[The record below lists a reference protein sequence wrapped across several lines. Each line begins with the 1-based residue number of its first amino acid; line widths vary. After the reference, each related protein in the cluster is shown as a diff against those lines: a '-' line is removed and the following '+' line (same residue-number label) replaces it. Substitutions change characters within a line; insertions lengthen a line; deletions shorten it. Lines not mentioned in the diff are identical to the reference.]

1 MGTLAGG
8 DEGREDLFYFSVG
21 PLVAILLGMLLV
33 PLRGFTTASNFT
45 FAFLA
50 ITIVV
55 AELGGRWAAVATAL
69 TSALSLDFFL
79 TQPYLRLSIDD
90 KHDIIAFVGL
100 AACGL
105 IAAALG
111 APRRSRI
118 AARET
123 ARRQLD
129 LLHAVV
135 AQLDRTA
142 TLEARLADVLKA
154 CRGVLPV
161 AALVVRDARDRILAA
176 TGPETEARPI
186 PGQVLQLDDSQP
198 PGSPASRTFRPRLP
212 LPLEGTRV
220 PLMTRERQV
229 GWLDLWGNGV
239 PASSETRR
247 LLLDVARL
255 VAVLLAGR
263 DTLPRVE

>member
-1 MGTLAGG
+1 MPEPVPVADTSPPDGSPMGTLASG

-50 ITIVV
+50 MTIVV

-135 AQLDRTA
+135 AQLDRAA

-161 AALVVRDARDRILAA
+161 AAPRPRRDRYPGRFCNSTIRS
-176 TGPETEARPI
+176 RP
-186 PGQVLQLDDSQP
+186 DP
-198 PGSPASRTFRPRLP
+198 PHRGSSAHASRSRS
-212 LPLEGTRV
+212 
-220 PLMTRERQV
+220 RER
-229 GWLDLWGNGV
+229 
-239 PASSETRR
+239 ACR
-247 LLLDVARL
+247 
-255 VAVLLAGR
+255 
-263 DTLPRVE
+263 

>member
-1 MGTLAGG
+1 MGSLASG

-33 PLRGFTTASNFT
+33 PLRGFTTAANFT

-50 ITIVV
+50 LTIVI
-55 AELGGRWAAVATAL
+55 AELGGRWAATATAL

-100 AACGL
+100 AVCGL

-111 APRRSRI
+111 APRRRRI
-118 AARET
+118 AATET
-123 ARRQLD
+123 ARQQLD
-129 LLHAVV
+129 LLHVVV
-135 AQLDRTA
+135 AQLDRA
-142 TLEARLADVLKA
+142 APLEARLADVLKA
-154 CRGVLPV
+154 ARGVLPV
-161 AALVVRDARDRILAA
+161 IAMVVRDGRDRVLAGS
-176 TGPETEARPI
+176 GPEAEIRPI
-186 PGQVLQLDDSQP
+186 PERVLQLDDPQP
-198 PGSPASRTFRPRLP
+198 SGAPGSLRFRPRLP
-212 LPLEGTRV
+212 LPLEGTRL

-239 PASSETRR
+239 PERSETYR